1 MASELTQLYD
11 FLNNKRNFV
20 GFTDFFDDLYNF
32 DKNIKDSTFPPYN
45 IYTDDITIYHQKGKN
60 ATCTTETHTFIQL
73 ACAGYTKERLKVE
86 FNNKTCILTVSG
98 SPATSVDTTN
108 EEGGVKDKIWYYKG
122 IADRSFKNS
131 WKLSDKL
138 EFVNCKFENGLLT
151 LEFRNKDISK
161 EDANHILPIN

>member
-1 MASELTQLYD
+1 MATELSQICD
-11 FLNNKRNFV
+11 FFNNKRNFV
-20 GFTDFFDDLYNF
+20 GFTDFFVDLYDF
-32 DKNIKDSTFPPYN
+32 DKNIKDNTFPPYN
-45 IYTDDITIYHQKGKN
+45 IYTEEVQFVCTHGKKSEIKN
-60 ATCTTETHTFIQL
+60 EIHTFIQL
-73 ACAGYTKERLKVE
+73 ACAGYTKERLVVE
-86 FNNKTCILTVSG
+86 FNDKTCILTVTGNSY
-98 SPATSVDTTN
+98 TN
-108 EEGGVKDKIWYYKG
+108 SQISNDAKVEEKIWYYKG